1 MSDLRVLLSLACIV
15 IGIAEFSWSIALIVL
30 GLFFMIV
37 EFARIAARSK
47 GDSK

>member
-1 MSDLRVLLSLACIV
+1 MSDLRILLSLACILL
-15 IGIAEFSWSIALIVL
+15 GIAEFSYPVALIVL